1 MKTYIVKLAPR
12 EHARVCRLMQRGFES
27 VENEFLDS
35 SEKEEFRNA
44 KEKIENAKY
53 IRHGKAVRVEP
64 KTSQHRNISRVQKGY
79 VKHVRMTVVR
89 SGIQFVKTFLF
100 STFGSWE
107 AAEQAAVA
115 ERDRVITMTAGKS
128 AQELLSLRNEYCG
141 K

>member
-35 SEKEEFRNA
+35 AEKEEFRNA
-44 KEKIENAKY
+44 KAKIENAKY

-64 KTSQHRNISRVQKGY
+64 KSSQHRNISRVHKGY

-89 SGIQFVKTFLF
+89 CGIQFVKTFLF
-100 STFGSWE
+100 STYGSWE

-115 ERDRVITMTAGKS
+115 ERDRVIAMTAGKS